1 MGHPTLARELNPVPL
16 SLNFLLTRIYRYY
29 YLNQVYK
36 LSKQRYTDCENDCTC
51 FVLFCSMWVVNPGLL
66 TWDKVALVLT
76 PRFETLV
83 KRLIVVFLKQLPNWK
98 YVSYQVRATLQIIA

>member
-1 MGHPTLARELNPVPL
+1 
-16 SLNFLLTRIYRYY
+16 
-29 YLNQVYK
+29 
-36 LSKQRYTDCENDCTC
+36 
-51 FVLFCSMWVVNPGLL
+51 MWVVNPGLL